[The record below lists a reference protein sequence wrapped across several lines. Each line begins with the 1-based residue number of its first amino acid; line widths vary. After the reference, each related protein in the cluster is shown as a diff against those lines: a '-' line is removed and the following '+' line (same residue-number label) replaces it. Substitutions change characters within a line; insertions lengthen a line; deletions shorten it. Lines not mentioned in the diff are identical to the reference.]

1 MFENQSIAVTG
12 ANGGIGR
19 AIAEMFISN
28 GAKVA
33 ISDLQSPT
41 NTAEEI
47 GAATVAAWHQS
58 LPPMTF
64 GHWQSS
70 SFVRDANGDL
80 TDDIIHIGCFSQQ
93 KTQFAGYLIRC
104 KSTESNQINASWF
117 EYKNGRVTVMGKTV
131 QPQSKFQLFLSENES
146 DPVVVPLNNA
156 EVRDFMRLRDE
167 SSGMETYFETL
178 YDKHRLD
185 AG

>member
-1 MFENQSIAVTG
+1 MQFSLRTSLLVVL
-12 ANGGIGR
+12 
-19 AIAEMFISN
+19 
-28 GAKVA
+28 VA
-33 ISDLQSPT
+33 CV
-41 NTAEEI
+41 
-47 GAATVAAWHQS
+47 AAAVAAWHQS

-64 GHWQSS
+64 GHWRSS

-156 EVRDFMRLRDE
+156 EVRDFMGLRDE
-167 SSGMETYFETL
+167 SSGMDTYFETL